1 MRWYG
6 WLVVFVV
13 LIISGAGLV
22 VLALDDPEL
31 VTTEANV
38 ISSDLEV
45 PAIGFTQITSD
56 YEWQFPQDFGPH
68 PDFQREQWEIL
79 SGEGCEISFT
89 LLFDRA
95 SFVAETFAPERESA
109 WAMNGI
115 LQATLTIESDQTTEN
130 INATR
135 SSRVAAGLAGAD
147 ENRVWVADWAWNWSD
162 GTLVITDETARL
174 ELTLTDGNEATP
186 IDEIA
191 WNAYT
196 VTGEG
201 SGKIELGEQ
210 SSDISC
216 SVTITHRF
224 Q

>member
-6 WLVVFVV
+6 WLAILLMV
-13 LIISGAGLV
+13 IIGGAVLV

-38 ISSDLEV
+38 MSSDLKV
-45 PAIGFTQITSD
+45 PAIGFTQVTGD

-95 SFVAETFAPERESA
+95 SFVAETFALERESA

-115 LQATLTIESDQTTEN
+115 LQATLTVDDSQKGQN
-130 INATR
+130 IHITR
-135 SSRVAAGLAGAD
+135 SSRVAVGLAGAD
-147 ENRVWVADWAWNWSD
+147 ENRVWVEDWAWNWSD
-162 GTLVITDETARL
+162 GTLVITDEAARL
-174 ELTLTDGNEATP
+174 ELSLTNENEATP
-186 IDEIA
+186 IDEMA

-216 SVTITHRF
+216 SITITHRF
-224 Q
+224 R

>member
-6 WLVVFVV
+6 WLAVLVVV
-13 LIISGAGLV
+13 IIGGAVLV
-22 VLALDDPEL
+22 VLALNDPEL

-38 ISSDLEV
+38 MSSDLEV
-45 PAIGFTQITSD
+45 PAIGFTQVTGD

-68 PDFQREQWEIL
+68 PDFRREQWEIQ
-79 SGEGCEISFT
+79 SGEGCEMSFT
-89 LLFDRA
+89 VLFDRA

-115 LQATLTIESDQTTEN
+115 LQATLRVEGIQTGED
-130 INATR
+130 IDVTR
-135 SSRVAAGLAGAD
+135 SSRMAAGLAGAD
-147 ENRVWVADWAWNWSD
+147 ENRVWVEDWAWNWSD
-162 GTLVITDETARL
+162 GTLIIADEDARL
-174 ELTLTDGNEATP
+174 ELTLTNENEATP
-186 IDEIA
+186 IAEMG

-196 VTGEG
+196 VVGDG

-210 SSDISC
+210 ANEISC
-216 SVTITHRF
+216 SITITHRF